1 LKTIMTFGLA
11 LGLLGGCVSVQNS
24 TPAPTSAIQTIK
36 VPGAHTLGPYSK
48 AIRAGD
54 FVFLSG
60 VIAFDA
66 KAGAFVEATIEPQTR
81 QVFANISQ
89 VLAAANLSLN
99 DVVKTTVFLKNPK
112 DFAAMNAVYAE
123 YFLDNKPARSTVPG
137 MDWGRPEILIEIDVV
152 AYAPR
157 P

>member
-1 LKTIMTFGLA
+1 LKTIMTFGLT
-11 LGLLGGCVSVQNS
+11 LGLLGGCVSAQNS
-24 TPAPTSAIQTIK
+24 TPAPTNTMQAIK

-48 AIRAGD
+48 AVRAGD

-60 VIAFDA
+60 VVAFDA
-66 KAGAFVEATIEPQTR
+66 KAGAFVDAKIEPQTR

-99 DVVKTTVFLKNPK
+99 DVVKTTVFLKDPK
-112 DFAAMNAVYAE
+112 DFAPMNKVYAE
-123 YFLDNKPARSTVPG
+123 YFLAHKPARSTVPG
-137 MDWGRPEILIEIDVV
+137 MDWDRPEILIEIEVV